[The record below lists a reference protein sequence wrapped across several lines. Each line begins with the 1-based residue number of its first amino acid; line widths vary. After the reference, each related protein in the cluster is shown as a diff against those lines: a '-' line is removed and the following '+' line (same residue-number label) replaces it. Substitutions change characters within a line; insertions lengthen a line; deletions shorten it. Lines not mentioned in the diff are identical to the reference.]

1 MLPPATSI
9 YTRPVA
15 LTYAD
20 MGITDSSIV
29 AAWARTLPQSLDTV
43 QFCSAYPEDRSM
55 CRPFPRKPTSRS
67 RTSLQRLCIAPGQDG
82 RTSEYHCIVIDT

>member
-1 MLPPATSI
+1 MLPSATRM

-15 LTYAD
+15 LTNAD
-20 MGITDSSIV
+20 MRITDSSLV

-43 QFCSAYPEDRSM
+43 QPCSAYAEDRSM

-67 RTSLQRLCIAPGQDG
+67 MTCLQRLCIAPGQDG
-82 RTSEYHCIVIDT
+82 RMSEYHCIVIDT